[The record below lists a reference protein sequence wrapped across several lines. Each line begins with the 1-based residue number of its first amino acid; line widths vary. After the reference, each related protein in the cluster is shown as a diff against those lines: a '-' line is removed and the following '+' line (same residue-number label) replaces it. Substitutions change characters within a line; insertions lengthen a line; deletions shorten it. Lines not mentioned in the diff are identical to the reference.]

1 MESSDVEKIFAD
13 FLPETS
19 TMWQQNNLTWKTENF
34 GLWYTMLQEQ
44 RENDRTILSAFS
56 SE

>member
-19 TMWQQNNLTWKTENF
+19 TMWRQNNLTWKTENF
-34 GLWYTMLQEQ
+34 GLWYTMLQQQ